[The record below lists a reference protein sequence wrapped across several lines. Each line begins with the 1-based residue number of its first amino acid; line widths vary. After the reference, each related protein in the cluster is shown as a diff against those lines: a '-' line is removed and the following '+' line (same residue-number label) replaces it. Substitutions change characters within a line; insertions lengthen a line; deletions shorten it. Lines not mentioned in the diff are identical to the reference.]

1 MRPCRQFETYHW
13 QNSKLEQ
20 RTYFQFLL
28 LLLHSRLLFLLPEVE
43 REGVEALFLL
53 LLLHSLLLFLLP
65 EVARE
70 GVEALS
76 RLQFHLQHVEDEAE
90 VEDEGGE
97 PLLTALACA
106 TQGHKILVS
115 SGWEPRERPAGR
127 QTLRELLEKPLEK
140 NGNHISLR
148 GPRRVLARPLWG
160 ASWSSGPGAG
170 LCQDYDDDYD
180 DNE

>member
-1 MRPCRQFETYHW
+1 MRPCRQFGTYHW

-20 RTYFQFLL
+20 RTYFQ
-28 LLLHSRLLFLLPEVE
+28 
-43 REGVEALFLL
+43 FLL

-106 TQGHKILVS
+106 TQGHKILV
-115 SGWEPRERPAGR
+115 
-127 QTLRELLEKPLEK
+127 
-140 NGNHISLR
+140 
-148 GPRRVLARPLWG
+148 
-160 ASWSSGPGAG
+160 
-170 LCQDYDDDYD
+170 
-180 DNE
+180 

>member
-1 MRPCRQFETYHW
+1 MQRQVLQWSSQRTFVPRWSWPGASNAMVSSSTMRPCRQFGTYHW

-106 TQGHKILVS
+106 TQGSKILV
-115 SGWEPRERPAGR
+115 
-127 QTLRELLEKPLEK
+127 
-140 NGNHISLR
+140 
-148 GPRRVLARPLWG
+148 
-160 ASWSSGPGAG
+160 
-170 LCQDYDDDYD
+170 
-180 DNE
+180 